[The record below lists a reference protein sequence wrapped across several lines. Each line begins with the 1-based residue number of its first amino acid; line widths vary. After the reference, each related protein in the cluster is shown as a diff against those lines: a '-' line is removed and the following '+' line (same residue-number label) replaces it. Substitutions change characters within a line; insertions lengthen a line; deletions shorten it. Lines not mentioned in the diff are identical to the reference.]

1 MTTTFEEQPLALPWS
16 AKYYKSFRIS
26 AVASLYFSLCLKSAF
41 SAHRYMPLLPNG
53 PISRMFSVSSQADGY
68 QKTATI
74 WSPEFYQ
81 ESLAISEPNGMSR
94 AFQNMRRPPGVNA
107 LWNPRA
113 LFFQYSKTLI
123 NVQ

>member
-1 MTTTFEEQPLALPWS
+1 MFEEQPLDLPWS

-26 AVASLYFSLCLKSAF
+26 DVASHYLSLCLKSAF

-53 PISRMFSVSSQADGY
+53 LISRMFSVFCLADGC

-74 WSPEFYQ
+74 WSPDFYQ
-81 ESLAISEPNGMSR
+81 ESLAISEPNWMST

-107 LWNPRA
+107 LWNPWA

-123 NVQ
+123 DVQ